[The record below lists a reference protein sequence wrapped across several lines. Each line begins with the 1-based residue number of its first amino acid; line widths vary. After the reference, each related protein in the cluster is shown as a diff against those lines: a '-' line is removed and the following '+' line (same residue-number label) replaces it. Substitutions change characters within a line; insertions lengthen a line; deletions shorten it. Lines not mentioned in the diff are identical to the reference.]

1 VSASYPAPKTRA
13 VISLSTMIATLMVTL
28 DATIANVALP
38 HMQSSVSASQE
49 QIVWVLT
56 SYLIAE
62 AIATPLSAWLASRY
76 GRKTIM
82 VASVIGFTACSAA
95 CGAAGDLFSL
105 VAFRTLQ
112 GAFGAALVPL
122 SQAVLFDINPPRNHG
137 QAMAIYGLGA
147 MLGPVIG
154 PLLGGVLTDA
164 LSWRWVFLI
173 NLPFGLL
180 SCLGM
185 IFFMPETP
193 RQASSR
199 FDFLGFAF
207 LSVFLASLQLLL
219 DRGQQLDWFASWE
232 IRSELT
238 IALMAAY
245 LTVTHTLTARN
256 SFIDPSLFA
265 DRNYLFGSI
274 LSAMLG
280 VLIFGVIPLVST
292 MLQELMNYPVIHA
305 GTITAPRGLG
315 TMISMIVV
323 GLLIRRVDYRLLM
336 LIGLC
341 FCAIGMY
348 QLSGMSL
355 YADGRLILISGL
367 LQGFSGGFIFVPLS
381 IVVFSTLN
389 ERQRNEGS
397 ALFALT
403 RNVGAAIG
411 ISYLQSLTIRN
422 VARVQSRLSEA
433 MVPGSPVLEMRAPGL
448 DLADPASASAMA
460 AQIARHATMVAYVDS
475 FWLLLI
481 VTLLMMPLV
490 LLIRPSGNAVP
501 PQA

>member
-1 VSASYPAPKTRA
+1 
-13 VISLSTMIATLMVTL
+13 MVTL

-82 VASVIGFTACSAA
+82 VISVIGFTVFSAA
-95 CGAAGDLFSL
+95 CGAAGDLLSL
-105 VAFRTLQ
+105 VAFRALQ

-122 SQAVLFDINPPRNHG
+122 SQAVLLDINPPERHG

-147 MLGPVIG
+147 MLGPVVG
-154 PLLGGVLTDA
+154 PLLGGFLTDA

-173 NLPFGLL
+173 NLPFGVL
-180 SCLGM
+180 SCVGM
-185 IFFMPETP
+185 AFFMPETSKE
-193 RQASSR
+193 ANSR
-199 FDFLGFAF
+199 FDFIGFAF

-232 IRSELT
+232 IRGETT
-238 IALMAAY
+238 IALVAAY
-245 LTVTHTLTARN
+245 MTVVHTCTARN
-256 SFIDPSLFA
+256 SFIDPTLFA

-274 LSAMLG
+274 LSALLG

-292 MLQELMNYPVIHA
+292 MLQVLMGYPVIHA
-305 GTITAPRGLG
+305 GTITAPRGFG
-315 TMISMIVV
+315 TMLSMIVV
-323 GLLIRRVDYRLLM
+323 GSLIRRIDHRVLI
-336 LIGLC
+336 LIGLS
-341 FCAIGMY
+341 FCAMGMY
-348 QLSGMSL
+348 QLSRMSL
-355 YADGRLILISGL
+355 YADGEAILSSGL

-389 ERQRNEGS
+389 SRQRNEGS

-403 RNVGAAIG
+403 RNVGAAVG

-422 VARVQSRLSEA
+422 AARVQARLGESIVA
-433 MVPGSPVLEMRAPGL
+433 GNPLLEMRGRGL
-448 DLADPASASAMA
+448 DPSEPLSAANMA
-460 AQIARHATMVAYVDS
+460 AEIARHATMVAYIDS
-475 FWLLLI
+475 FWLLFLL
-481 VTLLMMPLV
+481 TLLMMPLV
-490 LLIRPSGNAVP
+490 LLIRPSGNATVSEA
-501 PQA
+501 Q

>member
-1 VSASYPAPKTRA
+1 
-13 VISLSTMIATLMVTL
+13 MIATLMVTL

-62 AIATPLSAWLASRY
+62 AIATPLSAWLAGRH

-82 VASVIGFTACSAA
+82 VISVIGFTVSSAA
-95 CGAAGDLFSL
+95 CAAAGDLTSL
-105 VAFRTLQ
+105 VAFRVSQ
-112 GAFGAALVPL
+112 GVFGAALVPL
-122 SQAVLFDINPPRNHG
+122 SQAVLLDINPPERHG

-154 PLLGGVLTDA
+154 PLLGGLLTDA

-173 NLPFGLL
+173 NLPFGVL

-185 IFFMPETP
+185 AFFLPET
-193 RQASSR
+193 SKETHSR
-199 FDFLGFAF
+199 FDFVGFSF

-232 IRSELT
+232 IRGETT
-238 IALMAAY
+238 IALVAAY
-245 LTVTHTLTARN
+245 LTVVHTCTARN

-274 LSAMLG
+274 LSAILG

-292 MLQELMNYPVIHA
+292 MLQELMGYPAMHA
-305 GTITAPRGLG
+305 GTISAPRGLG
-315 TMISMIVV
+315 TMVSMIVV
-323 GLLIRRVDYRLLM
+323 GSLIRRVDHRLLM
-336 LIGLC
+336 LIGLS

-348 QLSGMSL
+348 QLSQMSL
-355 YADGRLILISGL
+355 YADGHAILSSGL
-367 LQGFSGGFIFVPLS
+367 LHGFSGGFIFVPLS

-422 VARVQSRLSEA
+422 AARVQSRLSEA
-433 MVPGSPVLEMRAPGL
+433 ISPGNPLLEFRAPGM
-448 DLADPASASAMA
+448 DLNDPASAAGMA
-460 AQIARHATMVAYVDS
+460 AQIARHATMVAYIDS

-481 VTLLMMPLV
+481 LTVLMMPLV
-490 LLIRPSGNAVP
+490 LLIRPSANATMSAA
-501 PQA
+501 Q